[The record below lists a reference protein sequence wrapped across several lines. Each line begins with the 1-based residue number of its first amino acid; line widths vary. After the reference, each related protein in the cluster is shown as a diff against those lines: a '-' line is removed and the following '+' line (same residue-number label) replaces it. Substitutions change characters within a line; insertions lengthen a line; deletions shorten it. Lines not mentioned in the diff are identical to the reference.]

1 MKIQHDFSLK
11 SYNSF
16 ALDVKAKHFVA
27 LKNLNEAEE
36 LASLMQKEKSK
47 YFIIGGG
54 TNLLFSKDFDGYIIR
69 FENQEIDILQQG
81 AESIDICVAAGRE
94 WDSFVDYC
102 VQHHYSGIENLSL
115 IPGDCGS
122 SAVQN
127 IGAYG
132 AEAKD
137 CIVEVRGINLENGE
151 AFSFSKED
159 CRFDYRYSIFKEK
172 KYSNFLISHLVYRL
186 KKDFTPN
193 FSYAALSSYFAE
205 KANKEIRIKDIRNAV
220 IHIRESKLPD
230 HKEIPN
236 AGSFFKNPIVSKQ
249 KYEKLKAVFPDIVAF
264 SLDENNYKLAAA
276 WLIDKA
282 GWKGKQKG
290 NVATHQKQALVIVN
304 KGKASGKEI
313 LDFSQK
319 IQEDV
324 MNKFVVQLNREVILI

>member
-27 LKNLNEAEE
+27 LENLAEAQE
-36 LASLMQKEKSK
+36 LASFLQKEKSK

-54 TNLLFSKDFDGYIIR
+54 TNLLFTKDFDGYIIR
-69 FENQEIDILQQG
+69 FENQEIEIVHEDAQH
-81 AESIDICVAAGRE
+81 IDICVAAGRE

-102 VQHHYSGIENLSL
+102 VKNNYAGIENLSL
-115 IPGDCGS
+115 IPGDTGS

-137 CIVEVRGINLENGE
+137 CIVEVLGINLNNAQE
-151 AFSFSKED
+151 FSFSQDD
-159 CRFDYRYSIFKEK
+159 CRFDYRFSIFKEK
-172 KYSNFLISHLVYRL
+172 KYSNFLISHVVYRL

-193 FSYAALSSYFAE
+193 FTYAALSSYFAE
-205 KANKEIRIKDIRNAV
+205 KDSKSLSISDIRHAV
-220 IHIRESKLPD
+220 ISIRESKLPD

-236 AGSFFKNPIVSKQ
+236 AGSFFKNPIVNKE
-249 KYEKLKAVFPDIVAF
+249 KYERLKAVYPDIVAF

-290 NVATHQKQALVIVN
+290 NVATHQKQALVIIN
-304 KGKASGKEI
+304 KAKASGKEI
-313 LDFSQK
+313 VDFSHD

-324 MNKFVVQLNREVILI
+324 MKKFDIKLNREVILI

>member
-1 MKIQHDFSLK
+1 MEIQHDFSLK

-16 ALDVKAKHFVA
+16 ALDIKAKHFVS
-27 LKNLNEAEE
+27 LKNKAEAKE

-47 YFIIGGG
+47 FFIIGGG
-54 TNLLFSKDFDGYIIR
+54 TNLLFIQDFDGYIIR
-69 FENQEIDILQQG
+69 FENQEIEILQQN
-81 AESIDICVAAGRE
+81 AQHIDIRVAAGRG

-102 VQHHYSGIENLSL
+102 VKNNYAGIENLSL

-132 AEAKD
+132 VEAKD
-137 CIVEVRGINLENGE
+137 CILEVHGINLENGNE
-151 AFSFSKED
+151 FSFSQKE
-159 CRFDYRYSIFKEK
+159 CRFDYRYSIFKENEYK
-172 KYSNFLISHLVYRL
+172 NFLISHLVYRL

-193 FSYAALSSYFAE
+193 FTYAALSSYFSE
-205 KANKEIRIKDIRNAV
+205 KGNNSLSISDIRHAV
-220 IHIRESKLPD
+220 ISIRESKLPD

-236 AGSFFKNPIVSKQ
+236 AGSFFKNPVVSKE
-249 KYEKLKAVFPDIVAF
+249 KYEQLKTAYPDIVAF
-264 SLDENNYKLAAA
+264 SLDENSYKLAAA

-304 KGKASGKEI
+304 NGKANGKEI
-313 LDFSQK
+313 LEFSQD

-324 MNKFVVQLNREVILI
+324 MKKFGVQLNREVILI

>member
-1 MKIQHDFSLK
+1 MEIQHDFSLK

-16 ALDVKAKHFVA
+16 ALDIKAKHFVS
-27 LKNLNEAEE
+27 LKNKAEAKE

-47 YFIIGGG
+47 FFIIGGG
-54 TNLLFSKDFDGYIIR
+54 TNVLFTQDFDAYIIR
-69 FENQEIDILQQG
+69 FENQEIEILQQD
-81 AESIDICVAAGRE
+81 ANHIDIRVAAGRE

-102 VQHHYSGIENLSL
+102 VKNNYAGIENLSL

-137 CIVEVRGINLENGE
+137 CIVEVHGINLDNGKE
-151 AFSFSKED
+151 FSFSQEE
-159 CRFDYRYSIFKEK
+159 CRFDYRYSIFKENEYK
-172 KYSNFLISHLVYRL
+172 NFLISHLVYRL
-186 KKDFTPN
+186 EKHFSPN
-193 FSYAALSSYFAE
+193 FTYAALSSYFSE
-205 KANKEIRIKDIRNAV
+205 KDSNTLSISDIRSAV
-220 IHIRESKLPD
+220 ISIRESKLPD

-236 AGSFFKNPIVSKQ
+236 AGSFFKNPVVSKE
-249 KYEKLKAVFPDIVAF
+249 KYEQLKTAYPDIVAF
-264 SLDENNYKLAAA
+264 SLDENSYKLAAA

-304 KGKASGKEI
+304 NGKANGKEI
-313 LDFSQK
+313 LEFSQD

-324 MNKFVVQLNREVILI
+324 MKKFGVQLNREVILI